1 VKVIGLMSGTSADG
15 VDAALVEIVSEDEHP
30 SMRLVAWGSLAYPPG
45 LRERIL
51 GVASGGSTEEVCHLN
66 AYLGELFAEAAVQI
80 ARRAGVDLSD
90 VDLIGSHGQT
100 IHHLP
105 VPKQEGTQAVRS
117 TLQIGEPAVIAE
129 RTGITTIADFRP
141 RDLAAGGE
149 GAPLTPIA
157 HHALF
162 ACQERGRV
170 ILNVG
175 GIANVTVLPPGAPAS
190 AVTGFDTGPGNVLL
204 DEFVRAT
211 GLSSRGY
218 DEDGRLAAT
227 GQIRPDLLNDLLKH
241 PFIRRAPPK
250 STGRETFGPAFG
262 EEFRGSLQGMGVSDR
277 DGLAT
282 LTAFTVGAVVQ
293 NLRDFIF
300 PRMAVD
306 EVVVTGGGARNLFL
320 MRRLA
325 DALPECMVVT
335 SDDIGFPGRPL
346 EAVAFAWLA
355 YLTATGQSGN
365 LPAVTGAA
373 GPRVLGCIVP
383 GKWYRGLHHPGTGNQ
398 ATGRF
403 GN

>member
-1 VKVIGLMSGTSADG
+1 MKVIGLMSGTSADG

-30 SMRLVAWGSLAYPPG
+30 RIHLVAWDSLAYPAG

-51 GVASGGSTEEVCHLN
+51 HVASGGITEEVCHLN

-80 ARRAGVDLSD
+80 ARRAGVKLSD

-105 VPKQEGTQAVRS
+105 VPKREARHAVRS

-129 RTGITTIADFRP
+129 RTGVTTIADFRP

-149 GAPLTPIA
+149 GAPLTPIV

-162 ACQERGRV
+162 ACPDRGRV

-175 GIANVTVLPPGAPAS
+175 GIANVTVLPAGAPAS
-190 AVTGFDTGPGNVLL
+190 AVAGFDTGPGNVLL

-211 GLSSRGY
+211 GLSNRGY
-218 DEDGRLAAT
+218 DEDGRLAAI
-227 GQIRPDLLNDLLKH
+227 GQIQPDLLHDLLKH

-250 STGRETFGPAFG
+250 STGRETFGPAFV
-262 EEFRGSLQGMGVSDR
+262 EEFRGRLKVRGVSDL

-293 NLRDFIF
+293 NLREFVF
-300 PRMAVD
+300 PRTGVNEM
-306 EVVVTGGGARNLFL
+306 VVTGGGARNPFL

-325 DALPECMVVT
+325 EAMPECMVVT

-346 EAVAFAWLA
+346 EAVAFAHLA
-355 YLTATGQSGN
+355 YLTATGQAGN

-383 GKWYRGLHHPGTGNQ
+383 GRGYRG
-398 ATGRF
+398 F
-403 GN
+403 GGK

>member
-1 VKVIGLMSGTSADG
+1 MKVIGLMSGTSADG

-30 SMRLVAWGSLAYPPG
+30 RIHLIAWDSLAYPPG

-51 GVASGGSTEEVCHLN
+51 GVASGGSTEDVCHLH
-66 AYLGELFAEAAVQI
+66 AYLGELFAEAAVQV
-80 ARRAGVDLSD
+80 ARRAGVELSG

-105 VPKQEGTQAVRS
+105 APRQEGTHDVRS
-117 TLQIGEPAVIAE
+117 TLQIGQPAVIAE
-129 RTGITTIADFRP
+129 RTGVTTIADFRP

-149 GAPLTPIA
+149 GAPLTPIV

-162 ACQERGRV
+162 ACQDRGRV
-170 ILNVG
+170 VLNVG
-175 GIANVTVLPPGAPAS
+175 GIANVTVLPAGAPAS
-190 AVTGFDTGPGNVLL
+190 AVIGFDTGPGNVLL

-211 GLSSRGY
+211 GLSCRGY

-241 PFIRRAPPK
+241 PFIRRPPPK
-250 STGRETFGPAFG
+250 STGRETFGPAFVG
-262 EEFRGSLQGMGVSDR
+262 EFRGRLQMGGVSDL

-282 LTAFTVGAVVQ
+282 LTAFTIEAVVR
-293 NLRDFIF
+293 NLHDFVF
-300 PRMAVD
+300 PRVAVH
-306 EVVVTGGGARNLFL
+306 EVVVTGGGARNPFL

-325 DALPECMVVT
+325 EALPECLVAT
-335 SDDIGFPGRPL
+335 SDDIGFPERPL
-346 EAVAFAWLA
+346 EAVAFAHLA
-355 YLTATGQSGN
+355 YLTATGRAGN
-365 LPAVTGAA
+365 LPGVTGAA

-383 GKWYRGLHHPGTGNQ
+383 GRGYRGLHHPRTGNQ
-398 ATGRF
+398 ATGPF